1 MIYEQ
6 AMLEHNYVTEIE
18 ACLLDIG
25 FVKVPGDQ
33 AIQGDPDKYY
43 WGPDTRREF
52 YLYFNGDGA
61 VRNMSC
67 HISTDEGDYDYQLSP
82 WVQSPCLSMASWT
95 RLYGGGIRFGIR
107 ARYEFLASWVPETLT
122 DYKIGYR
129 NEEFYA
135 GFTPALWFAII
146 APEYTGDQWIYV
158 VYQAEVID
166 DPDKQLDPWHGKRFD
181 VGSVFTEEFY
191 ANQRFKIVDDEV
203 VDTQLS
209 RLFNGAS
216 LNSYISWYGLDDNDV
231 SKGSM
236 MYLQPFTYG
245 ELIYNEASLL
255 RPVRLINVQKIYRNL
270 SYISLSHGMDS
281 FYSYSVIDR
290 VLAYNKKNYI
300 ILSSNGLVARL
311 N

>member
-25 FVKVPGDQ
+25 FVKVPGDIS
-33 AIQGDPDKYY
+33 ANPPIPDKYY

-67 HISTDEGDYDYQLSP
+67 HITTDEGDYDYQLSP
-82 WVQSPCLSMASWT
+82 WVQNPCISMASWT

-107 ARYEFLASWVPETLT
+107 ARYEFLAGLGERPELLT

-158 VYQAEVID
+158 VYQAEWID
-166 DPDKQLDPWHGKRFD
+166 DNEKQLDPWHSKRFD
-181 VGSVFTEEFY
+181 TGSVFTEEFY
-191 ANQRFKIVDDEV
+191 ANQTYKIVNDEI
-203 VDTQLS
+203 VDSQLS
-209 RLFNGAS
+209 RMLNGNS
-216 LNSYISWYGLDDNDV
+216 LSILGGLYYVDDNTI
-231 SKGSM
+231 SGGIPTF
-236 MYLQPFTYG
+236 LQPFIYG
-245 ELIYNEASLL
+245 ELIYNEASTL
-255 RPVRLINVQKIYRNL
+255 RPVRMINVQKVYRNL
-270 SYISLSHGMDS
+270 TYM
-281 FYSYSVIDR
+281 YSKYESQYGVIDR
-290 VLAYNKKNYI
+290 ILTYNKKSYI

>member
-67 HISTDEGDYDYQLSP
+67 HISTDEGEYDYQLSP
-82 WVQSPCLSMASWT
+82 WVQLPCLSMASWT

-107 ARYEFLASWVPETLT
+107 ARNEFLFSMGEYPEALT

-129 NEEFYA
+129 NEEFYSA
-135 GFTPALWFAII
+135 FLPAHWFAII
-146 APEYTGDQWIYV
+146 APEHTGDQWIYV
-158 VYQAEVID
+158 VYRMNRVIQGEVTNI
-166 DPDKQLDPWHGKRFD
+166 LYYI
-181 VGSVFTEEFY
+181 GSVFTEEWY
-191 ANQRFKIVDDEV
+191 ANNPENI
-203 VDTQLS
+203 
-209 RLFNGAS
+209 NN
-216 LNSYISWYGLDDNDV
+216 LNSATMDSFNYTFYNDGHVSSGSPIILSPFLFGEHNREGTEYIN
-231 SKGSM
+231 
-236 MYLQPFTYG
+236 
-245 ELIYNEASLL
+245 I
-255 RPVRLINVQKIYRNL
+255 QKIYKN
-270 SYISLSHGMDS
+270 I
-281 FYSYSVIDR
+281 YSVPNAEFDR
-290 VLAYNKKNYI
+290 FNKSYVPVNRILTYNKKNYI
-300 ILSSNGLVARL
+300 IISSNGIAVRL